1 MPKSKEDEK
10 TNEIALEVGSGNIF
24 SDLGFPEDQAVSMQA
39 RGQLAIEI
47 RKIIEAEGLS
57 QREAARRM
65 GVAQPRIA
73 EIMKMR
79 IENFTI
85 DTLIKYLGK
94 LNRSLPEYKS

>member
-57 QREAARRM
+57 CIFASFLA
-65 GVAQPRIA
+65 
-73 EIMKMR
+73 
-79 IENFTI
+79 
-85 DTLIKYLGK
+85 GK
-94 LNRSLPEYKS
+94 SHQFGR